1 MVPPRRRPAQQVSYR
16 ESESELDDEQDDSF
30 AESKDER
37 INSRPRQTRR
47 KSPPVRGSNNAA
59 RTRRQPRKTYTE
71 NFTER
76 ENDSDFSSD
85 ERSYIDDDVA
95 AVEKRSLRPT
105 TSKPRGRPA
114 RRTTASPRKPP
125 QRQEYVAPTPPR
137 RRLGMQY
144 FMNDNASY

>member
-1 MVPPRRRPAQQVSYR
+1 MVPPRRRLAQQVSYR
-16 ESESELDDEQDDSF
+16 ESESELDDGQDDSF
-30 AESKDER
+30 AESKEEG
-37 INSRPRQTRR
+37 IKKSRPRQNRR

-85 ERSYIDDDVA
+85 ERMDIDDDVA
-95 AVEKRSLRPT
+95 AVEKRNLRPT

-114 RRTTASPRKPP
+114 RRTTAFPRKPP
-125 QRQEYVAPTPPR
+125 QKQEYVAPPPPR
-137 RRLGMQY
+137 RRLGM
-144 FMNDNASY
+144 